1 MGFPYPT
8 RMSVVRLSD
17 GASWVWSPVA
27 LTEELARA
35 VEAIGPVRHIVSP
48 NKIHHLFLAE
58 WAEKFPDASIYAP
71 PGLLKRL
78 PDLHFDA
85 ELHDEH
91 DRDWAGD
98 IDQVIFRGSLF
109 MEEVVFF
116 HKASRTAIVCDL
128 IQRHPEKTMTG
139 WRGKLMR
146 LDSLVGDQPVEWE
159 PLVTIGK
166 PADEIARVVEEKNI
180 DLVITAT
187 RGRSGFKR
195 LILGSITERLMRTLA
210 CPLLVVCSPGPAA
223 GEVPQRPMRLDRIL
237 VGCDFSADSDQAFEH
252 GLSLAQEYEAELHL
266 AHVIEPPVQPNLIHV
281 ETVIPGEIQEDH
293 RNLLIQKLKNM
304 VPAEAANWCTPQITI
319 MEGQPYDELVKYA
332 DTRDID
338 MIVLGVRG
346 HGLVKTLFLGSTT
359 DRVIRHS
366 SCPVL
371 SVSSRVQ
378 SD

>member
-1 MGFPYPT
+1 M
-8 RMSVVRLSD
+8 RVRFKNILCATDFSD
-17 GASWVWSPVA
+17 FSNQSIVYGV
-27 LTEELARA
+27 ELAKEFGA
-35 VEAIGPVRHIVSP
+35 GLTICHVIDLSSVAIYGEFQLEPVEQQNRVMADAKTQL
-48 NKIHHLFLAE
+48 NK
-58 WAEKFPDASIYAP
+58 
-71 PGLLKRL
+71 
-78 PDLHFDA
+78 
-85 ELHDEH
+85 
-91 DRDWAGD
+91 
-98 IDQVIFRGSLF
+98 
-109 MEEVVFF
+109 
-116 HKASRTAIVCDL
+116 
-128 IQRHPEKTMTG
+128 
-139 WRGKLMR
+139 
-146 LDSLVGDQPVEWE
+146 LVGDQPVNWE
-159 PLVTIGK
+159 PLVTVGR
-166 PADEIARVVEEKNI
+166 PADEISRVVEERNI

-187 RGRSGFKR
+187 RGRSGLKR
-195 LILGSITERLMRTLA
+195 LILGSITERLMRTLT
-210 CPLLVVCSPGPAA
+210 CPLLVVCSPGP
-223 GEVPQRPMRLDRIL
+223 VPDELPEGPIRLNKIL

-371 SVSSRVQ
+371 SVSSKVQ
-378 SD
+378 LD